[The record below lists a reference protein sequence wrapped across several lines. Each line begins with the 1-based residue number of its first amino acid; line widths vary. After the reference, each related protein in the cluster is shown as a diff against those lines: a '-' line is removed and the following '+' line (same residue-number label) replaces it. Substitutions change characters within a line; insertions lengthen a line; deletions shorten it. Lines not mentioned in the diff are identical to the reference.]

1 MSKLYKS
8 FVVFVLLLGMSSWQ
22 GCRHVNS
29 SNPKVIVA
37 VRANDAANLC
47 KSISDGLVAA
57 DKTLDG
63 IQSQEPDYYA
73 QVKPWLVKI
82 ATLNDVAAKQV
93 LAYEKGD
100 TSSNWQGTMQQI
112 STVSAQ
118 IDPTVFGFKNPDTQ
132 TKVKE
137 GFTLLQASIASVIQL
152 FGTTK

>member
-1 MSKLYKS
+1 MKKILIS
-8 FVVFVLLLGMSSWQ
+8 FVLSLTLFNAL

-63 IQSQEPDYYA
+63 IQTQEPDYYSK
-73 QVKPWLVKI
+73 VKPWLIKI

-93 LAYEKGD
+93 LAYEQGN
-100 TSSNWQGTMQQI
+100 TTSNWQGTMQQI
-112 STVSAQ
+112 AVVSGQ
-118 IDPTVFGFKNPDTQ
+118 IDPIIFGFKNPTTQ
-132 TKVKE
+132 TEVKT

-152 FGTTK
+152 FGNK